1 MDLLTSFP
9 MEMVEV
15 LAEPDNVI
23 ALIYSSAFNLLTVFR
38 VKNVLSYARN
48 IQHVNNNF
56 EIKIKKFEI
65 N

>member
-23 ALIYSSAFNLLTVFR
+23 ALVYSSAFNLLTVFR

-56 EIKIKKFEI
+56 EIKIKNFEI